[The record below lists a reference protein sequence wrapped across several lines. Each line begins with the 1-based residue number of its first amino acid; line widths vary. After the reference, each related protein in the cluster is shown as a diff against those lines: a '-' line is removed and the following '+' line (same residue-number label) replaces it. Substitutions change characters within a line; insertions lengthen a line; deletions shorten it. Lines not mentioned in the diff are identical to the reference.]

1 MSFLSA
7 LRNWQR
13 LDRLV
18 HVLNETKFT
27 VLFLSYK
34 HIRPAV
40 PIRHLLTAVFCF
52 FKQECPAALC
62 FKLCISIPNIYIW
75 HGFNETV
82 LISCFL
88 LKLSRKSIL
97 HSNWV
102 AEQELQILDYIR
114 YQSQFSIIWC
124 PEESWCLSE
133 GFVKWRYADLPF
145 TDNTEPWQ
153 SHKLMLTFFQL
164 CKWWCLC
171 MRFCSALINGLSV
184 VPYTSQ
190 WSLMVVD
197 TQWSS
202 IWTVFSRDSNTVSVF
217 CEVQRYSFI
226 CTFHL
231 YNKADKLSRVLDGKT
246 S

>member
-7 LRNWQR
+7 LRNCQS
-13 LDRLV
+13 LNRLV
-18 HVLNETKFT
+18 HVLNEIKFT

-62 FKLCISIPNIYIW
+62 FKLCISIPNIYIL

-82 LISCFL
+82 HISCFL

-102 AEQELQILDYIR
+102 VEQDCKSLITLDIR
-114 YQSQFSIIWC
+114 VNFLLFDVVLRS
-124 PEESWCLSE
+124 L
-133 GFVKWRYADLPF
+133 GVFVKWRYADLPF

-153 SHKLMLTFFQL
+153 SHKHVLTFFQL

-171 MRFCSALINGLSV
+171 VRFCSALINGLSV
-184 VPYTSQ
+184 LLHTSQ
-190 WSLMVVD
+190 WSLMMVD

-202 IWTVFSRDSNTVSVF
+202 IWTVSSRDSNTVSGDLWSAEIF
-217 CEVQRYSFI
+217 
-226 CTFHL
+226 FHL
-231 YNKADKLSRVLDGKT
+231 HFSSLQWSR
-246 S
+246 